1 MTIELP
7 GEEEIEFKRWIN
19 IPKMVKIGIK
29 ASTRAYGLCSTTA
42 AAEVFEGPEP
52 VRMVAVEEFVKEE
65 KDEELLKGGA
75 VEEMWLMRW
84 AAVVEEGNN
93 KLIHAAGRIDRAGL
107 GRLLPS
113 KERLAKKKCKVA
125 GDYANF

>member
-93 KLIHAAGRIDRAGL
+93 KLIHAGKD
-107 GRLLPS
+107 
-113 KERLAKKKCKVA
+113 
-125 GDYANF
+125 